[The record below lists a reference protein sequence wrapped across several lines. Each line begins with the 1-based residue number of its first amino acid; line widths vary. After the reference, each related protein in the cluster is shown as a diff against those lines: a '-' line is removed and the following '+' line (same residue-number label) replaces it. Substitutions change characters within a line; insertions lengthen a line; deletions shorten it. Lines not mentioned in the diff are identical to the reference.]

1 MLLINKKINFTQT
14 TFTFMFYYFEL
25 FISAVPTKGGIQS
38 MLQKTIFST
47 LFLAGSV
54 LPITVNLIV
63 LVLIIRR
70 KQLQQVR
77 FYIIANLLLG
87 DIGLLTIQF
96 LRKVIDLYGNQSKWE
111 KLHFCPWRCIWC
123 YIIRYIPQFHINHRA
138 FSN

>member
-1 MLLINKKINFTQT
+1 
-14 TFTFMFYYFEL
+14 
-25 FISAVPTKGGIQS
+25 

-96 LRKVIDLYGNQSKWE
+96 LRKVIDLCGNQSKWE
-111 KLHFCPWRCIWC
+111 KLYFCPWRCIWC